1 MLGMDQD
8 HDLHITLPDVLLR
21 ISDILKPQN
30 FFSQKALNGIFK
42 EKLFFFFLLENVKKC
57 MKNLDVIWQEV
68 KVSW

>member
-30 FFSQKALNGIFK
+30 FFPEGSKWYFQRKAV
-42 EKLFFFFLLENVKKC
+42 FFFLIGKC
-57 MKNLDVIWQEV
+57 EEMYEKSRCHLARGEG
-68 KVSW
+68 